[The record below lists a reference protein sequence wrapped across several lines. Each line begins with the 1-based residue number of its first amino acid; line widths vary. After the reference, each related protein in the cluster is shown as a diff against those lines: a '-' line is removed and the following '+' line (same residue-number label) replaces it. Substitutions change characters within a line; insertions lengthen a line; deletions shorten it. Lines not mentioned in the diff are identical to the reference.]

1 MEAKSYTKINRF
13 KMTIF
18 SQFVMVVQAML
29 TDDIIIM
36 IFGELNETTKSIGEL
51 LFLATTIWYMYSLYK
66 MVKGFESNIKII
78 NTVYIVLII
87 AFVIGAVLA
96 SPGVNILEDKVK
108 RLVLFF
114 VQCSLYYSF
123 CTMIYYTIIEIFSE
137 KSNMEERMW
146 GSASIFLMISISFA
160 SVYDIVCLVYPNATG
175 VLHEMRFHSYM
186 MCLSYSLNV
195 VGALDTSYPDAIPII
210 KDISVIEAVWSHLFA
225 VLLVGRL
232 LSK

>member
-1 MEAKSYTKINRF
+1 MESNLAAKVNKF

-18 SQFVMVVQAML
+18 SQFIMVLQAML
-29 TDDIIIM
+29 TDDIIVM
-36 IFGELNETTKSIGEL
+36 IFGEMNEATKSVGEM
-51 LFLATTIWYMYSLYK
+51 LFLATTIWYMYSLYR
-66 MVKGFESNIKII
+66 MVKGFESNTKYVNI
-78 NTVYIVLII
+78 VYIILVI
-87 AFVIGAVLA
+87 AFVIGATLA
-96 SPGVNILEDKVK
+96 SPGVEILPENIK
-108 RLVLFF
+108 RLVLFC

-123 CTMIYYTIIEIFSE
+123 CTMIYYTIIEIFNE
-137 KSNMEERMW
+137 NCNMEERMW
-146 GSASIFLMISISFA
+146 GSASIFLMITISFA

-186 MCLSYSLNV
+186 MCVSYSLNI